1 MRQKLV
7 VIGNGMAGGRV
18 LEGLLERGA
27 DRYDVTVFGAEPHP
41 TYNRIMLSPVL
52 AGERTFDDIVTH
64 DRAWYAENG
73 LDLRAGIRIDAI
85 DRGARE
91 VVAADGSRFP
101 YDRLVIATGSHPFVI
116 PVPGRDLPGVITF
129 RDIADVDAM

>member
-1 MRQKLV
+1 M
-7 VIGNGMAGGRV
+7 
-18 LEGLLERGA
+18 
-27 DRYDVTVFGAEPHP
+27 FGAEPHP

-52 AGERTFDDIVTH
+52 AGEKRFEDIVTH
-64 DRAWYAENG
+64 DRAWYSENG
-73 LDLRAGIRIDAI
+73 FDLRAGLRIDTI
-85 DRGARE
+85 DRSARD

-129 RDIADVDAM
+129 RDIADVDAMVAAGGDGKRAVVIGGGLARARSRQRTCWHAA